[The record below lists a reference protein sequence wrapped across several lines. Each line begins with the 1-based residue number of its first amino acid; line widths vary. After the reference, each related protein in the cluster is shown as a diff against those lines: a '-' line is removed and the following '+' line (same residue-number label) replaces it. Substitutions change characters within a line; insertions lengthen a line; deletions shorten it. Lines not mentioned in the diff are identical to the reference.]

1 MRGFDKPVADLIRGT
16 AIEDDEVELARLRQ
30 LPLEEQLEV
39 GIVLHE
45 AMLQEKR
52 SEETRNARLAGV
64 RSVADARRFLDHQKT
79 SQAKGPGLSWSRPRS

>member
-1 MRGFDKPVADLIRGT
+1 VRGFARPVADLIRGT
-16 AIEDDEVELARLRQ
+16 AIEGDEVELARLRK

-52 SEETRNARLAGV
+52 SDNGGGENARLARV
-64 RSVADARRFLDHQKT
+64 RSVADARRFLDR
-79 SQAKGPGLSWSRPRS
+79 SRVTPP